1 MKKYFADLI
10 QNNTNY
16 RRNMRNI
23 RLKHKLLIESS
34 KEVTEKLGYQMLV
47 KSIPFFLASIAFPID
62 MKKALFKAAELKP
75 SECTDI

>member
-47 KSIPFFLASIAFPID
+47 KSIPFFVASIAFPID

-75 SECTDI
+75 SECADI